1 MNFRNRGSVWLACL
15 LVAMPQVSAATPQG
29 SAVASDCSQLVDDIQ
44 RETRAFHSEAQQ
56 FGSKFVRD
64 EAIDGVFDA
73 FGKRLDGL
81 DASDPVSAASKGFR
95 EAEEAGKRLQSWDER
110 LKRWGETV
118 SGYMNCTKIPAA
130 CSIADWIKDHEIFNK
145 EFTDW
150 LKSFGGE
157 PLEKTTERVEKASE
171 FLKSYTAKVGSTA
184 TGTMASAAKCM
195 ADYSPRSQSASGQEP
210 APIAQPPAKQE
221 PAPTAQT
228 PAKDASPPKKG
239 MSPVARVGLATGAVL
254 GGLYLG
260 KYVADQYATLDGDTG
275 GSAGMTLEAPAVITC
290 IYNAGGV
297 LSNCS
302 GNILVKIDNK
312 VAAGSTLRLN
322 GAAFGGNRTISTS
335 LPGSINFFLTGG
347 AGGTSCPGPVTSLA
361 LLNLSVSTS
370 TVIAS
375 AGGFTIPVT
384 CR

>member
-1 MNFRNRGSVWLACL
+1 M
-15 LVAMPQVSAATPQG
+15 PQG
-29 SAVASDCSQLVDDIQ
+29 SAVASDCSQVVDEIQ
-44 RETRAFHSEAQQ
+44 RQTRALGSEGQQLGKEFLRSEALD
-56 FGSKFVRD
+56 GSL
-64 EAIDGVFDA
+64 DA
-73 FGKRLDGL
+73 YRKRLDAL
-81 DASDPVSAASKGFR
+81 DASDAVSAASKGFR
-95 EAEEAGKRLQSWDER
+95 EAEEAGKQLQSWDER
-110 LKRWGETV
+110 LKRWGAGI
-118 SGYMNCTKIPAA
+118 SGYKNCMKNPG
-130 CSIADWIKDHEIFNK
+130 CSFADWLKEHEVINK
-145 EFTDW
+145 EFADW

-171 FLKSYTAKVGSTA
+171 LLKNYTAKVSSTS
-184 TGTMASAAKCM
+184 TGAMASAAECM
-195 ADYSPRSQSASGQEP
+195 ADHSPRSQSASGQEP
-210 APIAQPPAKQE
+210 ASIAQTPAKQE
-221 PAPTAQT
+221 PAPIAQT

-254 GGLYLG
+254 GGLYAG
-260 KYVADQYATLDGDTG
+260 KYLADQYATLDGDTG

-297 LSNCS
+297 LSTCS

-312 VAAGSTLRLN
+312 VAAGSTLRLT